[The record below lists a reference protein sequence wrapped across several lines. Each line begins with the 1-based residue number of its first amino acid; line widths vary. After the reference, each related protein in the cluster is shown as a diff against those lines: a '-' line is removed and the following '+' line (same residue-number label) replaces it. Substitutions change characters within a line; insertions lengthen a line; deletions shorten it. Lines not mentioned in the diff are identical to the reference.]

1 MIFYCRQILFAAVML
16 MVSVTLS
23 AQQHPSDQEKQQPSE
38 QEQAMAQRIYQ
49 AQVSGSDTDFY
60 EAHVTFMNYLEEH
73 EDWEKYYRA
82 WMNRVIYEV
91 NNKRFHRAFI
101 EINYLTDDIKERH
114 LEQYLYISNMCL
126 GFLYNGRNLP
136 EMGEKYFQRALQ
148 DIDAD
153 KEPVAAFNSYLS
165 LAQLLSFNRPA
176 EAMAYLDSL
185 PQQMLQNPMYQS
197 GVLGY
202 RCIIANKLGDYDA
215 FNRYFLK
222 YDSIRQ
228 HQPQQFN
235 AANLQQVM
243 VCHCLIQND
252 YQCALSWCDSIDV
265 LLTATEL
272 RITVY
277 EQMGDWKRA
286 FQASKLKDSLMQ
298 IGEREALE
306 LHMLD
311 MEKDIDLLQAEREK
325 AEIRRTQLLIVGIMA
340 VAIIAL
346 LVGLLVYRHKKNRRL
361 QEQFLQLQE
370 VRRNIEAGQ
379 AVRRAFVTTIQDKL
393 KSPLNVLRGYARI
406 FNNPAF
412 RLKPEE
418 RPKRYSDILV
428 AARNVESMMD
438 PMLDSYA
445 QGMTG
450 ITEDEKQV
458 CLDALRSPLLTLI
471 STTEVILDAN
481 GHIPHEEY
489 MQLRSEVCRDAYH
502 VATSTNKLILFSLY
516 GDDIPTP
523 KQHRVALNETLRSF
537 LLSYEPRPTI
547 TEQNTKLTT
556 EFKTDIAD
564 DVMVNI
570 SPMLQE
576 LVNCLLENAD
586 KYTSNGAALLSCHAA
601 ADGTYSIYV
610 SNEGPVIAAED
621 AERIFE
627 PFVRLSPNEHSLG
640 IGLPLARRLATSMGY
655 SIALDLEYTN
665 GARFVVT
672 GI

>member
-1 MIFYCRQILFAAVML
+1 MIFYCRQVLFAAVML

-114 LEQYLYISNMCL
+114 QEQYLYISNMCL

-265 LLTATEL
+265 PLTATEL

-361 QEQFLQLQE
+361 QEQFLQC
-370 VRRNIEAGQ
+370 RRPSVI
-379 AVRRAFVTTIQDKL
+379 
-393 KSPLNVLRGYARI
+393 
-406 FNNPAF
+406 
-412 RLKPEE
+412 LKPD
-418 RPKRYSDILV
+418 RLFAVPLSLRY
-428 AARNVESMMD
+428 R
-438 PMLDSYA
+438 
-445 QGMTG
+445 
-450 ITEDEKQV
+450 
-458 CLDALRSPLLTLI
+458 I
-471 STTEVILDAN
+471 S
-481 GHIPHEEY
+481 
-489 MQLRSEVCRDAYH
+489 
-502 VATSTNKLILFSLY
+502 
-516 GDDIPTP
+516 
-523 KQHRVALNETLRSF
+523 
-537 LLSYEPRPTI
+537 
-547 TEQNTKLTT
+547 
-556 EFKTDIAD
+556 
-564 DVMVNI
+564 
-570 SPMLQE
+570 
-576 LVNCLLENAD
+576 
-586 KYTSNGAALLSCHAA
+586 
-601 ADGTYSIYV
+601 
-610 SNEGPVIAAED
+610 
-621 AERIFE
+621 
-627 PFVRLSPNEHSLG
+627 
-640 IGLPLARRLATSMGY
+640 
-655 SIALDLEYTN
+655 
-665 GARFVVT
+665 
-672 GI
+672 

>member
-1 MIFYCRQILFAAVML
+1 M
-16 MVSVTLS
+16 
-23 AQQHPSDQEKQQPSE
+23 
-38 QEQAMAQRIYQ
+38 
-49 AQVSGSDTDFY
+49 
-60 EAHVTFMNYLEEH
+60 
-73 EDWEKYYRA
+73 
-82 WMNRVIYEV
+82 
-91 NNKRFHRAFI
+91 
-101 EINYLTDDIKERH
+101 
-114 LEQYLYISNMCL
+114 
-126 GFLYNGRNLP
+126 
-136 EMGEKYFQRALQ
+136 
-148 DIDAD
+148 
-153 KEPVAAFNSYLS
+153 
-165 LAQLLSFNRPA
+165 
-176 EAMAYLDSL
+176 
-185 PQQMLQNPMYQS
+185 
-197 GVLGY
+197 
-202 RCIIANKLGDYDA
+202 
-215 FNRYFLK
+215 
-222 YDSIRQ
+222 
-228 HQPQQFN
+228 
-235 AANLQQVM
+235 
-243 VCHCLIQND
+243 
-252 YQCALSWCDSIDV
+252 
-265 LLTATEL
+265 
-272 RITVY
+272 
-277 EQMGDWKRA
+277 
-286 FQASKLKDSLMQ
+286 
-298 IGEREALE
+298 
-306 LHMLD
+306 
-311 MEKDIDLLQAEREK
+311 
-325 AEIRRTQLLIVGIMA
+325 
-340 VAIIAL
+340 
-346 LVGLLVYRHKKNRRL
+346 
-361 QEQFLQLQE
+361 
-370 VRRNIEAGQ
+370 
-379 AVRRAFVTTIQDKL
+379 
-393 KSPLNVLRGYARI
+393 LRGYARI

-547 TEQNTKLTT
+547 TEQNTKLAT
-556 EFKTDIAD
+556 EFKTDVAD

-586 KYTSNGAALLSCHAA
+586 KYTTNGAALLSCHAA
-601 ADGTYSIYV
+601 ADGTYSISV

-640 IGLPLARRLATSMGY
+640 IGLSLARRLATSMGY

>member
-101 EINYLTDDIKERH
+101 EINYLTDDIRERH

-265 LLTATEL
+265 PLTATEL

-547 TEQNTKLTT
+547 TEQNTKLAT

-576 LVNCLLENAD
+576 LVNCLLENVD

-601 ADGTYSIYV
+601 ADGTYSISV